1 MKMRVYK
8 CDSCN
13 KVITDPYTVITDPYT
28 VNMREFYLG
37 FDADCLGLIGIAI
50 PFECMRKIKI
60 HLCDD
65 CFKGLHVIAE
75 RKKRE
80 K

>member
-13 KVITDPYTVITDPYT
+13 KVITDPYTV
-28 VNMREFYLG
+28 NMRKFYLG

-50 PFECMRKIKI
+50 PFFQRLACY
-60 HLCDD
+60 C
-65 CFKGLHVIAE
+65 
-75 RKKRE
+75 RKKE
-80 K
+80 A

>member
-1 MKMRVYK
+1 MRVYR

-13 KVITDPYTVITDPYT
+13 KVITDPYT

-37 FDADCLGLIGIAI
+37 FDADCFSLIGIAI
-50 PFECMRKIKI
+50 PFECKRKIKI
-60 HLCDD
+60 DLCDD

-75 RKKRE
+75 KKERE

>member
-13 KVITDPYTVITDPYT
+13 KVITDPYT

-50 PFECMRKIKI
+50 PFECKRKIKI
-60 HLCDD
+60 HH
-65 CFKGLHVIAE
+65 FNQYV
-75 RKKRE
+75 KKNSYKKE
-80 K
+80 YYSKK

>member
-1 MKMRVYK
+1 
-8 CDSCN
+8 
-13 KVITDPYTVITDPYT
+13 
-28 VNMREFYLG
+28 MREFYLG

-50 PFECMRKIKI
+50 PFECKRKIKI